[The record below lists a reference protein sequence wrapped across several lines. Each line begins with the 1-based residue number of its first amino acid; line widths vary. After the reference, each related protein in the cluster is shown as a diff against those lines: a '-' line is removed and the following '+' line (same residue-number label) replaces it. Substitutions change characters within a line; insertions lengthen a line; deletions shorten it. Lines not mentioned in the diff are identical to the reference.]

1 MADFQQHKSAL
12 DELGATIVALSS
24 DPQDS
29 ARSTVTRLGLAFPV
43 AYGLDATATSR
54 AIGCYTGI
62 HEGVPHVQPAAFVL
76 DGSGNIIHAVSSSGM
91 VGRLTAEDA
100 LTLLRNQ
107 QKKREKPAT

>member
-1 MADFQQHKSAL
+1 MADFQQHKAAF

-29 ARSTVTRLGLAFPV
+29 AGTTVTKLGLAFPV
-43 AYGLDATATSR
+43 AYGLDAAAASR

-76 DGSGNIIHAVSSSGM
+76 DGSGNIIHAVYSSGK
-91 VGRLTAEDA
+91 VGRLTADDA
-100 LTLLRNQ
+100 LTLLRDQ
-107 QKKREKPAT
+107 QKKRGKAAP